1 VEVIAKHWQVLVRLF
16 LNNPTR
22 LIFLIGNGVEVANN
36 IGIWWDG
43 TWACNEWVKDKCK
56 GDCVADIGVKPDYK
70 YTECFEITGGLG
82 SNRIEDTPTA
92 KMVINKCFDEGYS
105 GARWEK
111 CKGDGYKIRGVCGPV
126 IFGVA
131 V

>member
-1 VEVIAKHWQVLVRLF
+1 MF

-36 IGIWWDG
+36 IGIWWDHNDAAG